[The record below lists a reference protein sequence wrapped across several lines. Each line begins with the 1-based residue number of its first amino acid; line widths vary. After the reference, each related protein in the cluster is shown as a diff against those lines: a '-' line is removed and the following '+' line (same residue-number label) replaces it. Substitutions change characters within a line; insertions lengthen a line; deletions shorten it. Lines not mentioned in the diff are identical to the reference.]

1 MTEAEADRNADAVA
15 VFLVDDHSMF
25 RTGVRAELTGQ
36 PEIRIVGEAGSVGD
50 AVKGIRETAPQVVLL
65 DVHMPDG
72 GGLQVLRQLQD
83 NTDDTG
89 DTDGTE
95 DGPRFLGLSVSDD
108 PTDVISLI
116 RGGARGY
123 VTKNISGQELVDSI
137 LRVHSGDAVFSPR
150 LAGYVLD
157 AFTAGPAEE
166 PRVDDAPEPS
176 DSVEPTPLP
185 DDADQSVLSTLTPR
199 EKEVLRLLARG
210 YTYREM
216 AGRLFISVKTV
227 ETHVSNVLR
236 KTQQTNRHSLSRWV
250 SDNRLG

>member
-1 MTEAEADRNADAVA
+1 MTVD

-25 RTGVRAELTGQ
+25 RSGVRAELSGHSEVQ
-36 PEIRIVGEAGSVGD
+36 VVGEAGSVAE
-50 AVKGIRETAPQVVLL
+50 AVSGIREVSPQVVLL

-72 GGLQVLRQLQD
+72 GGLRVL
-83 NTDDTG
+83 
-89 DTDGTE
+89 TE
-95 DGPRFLGLSVSDD
+95 LREHSEHREPSGASTEPRFLGLSVSDD

-123 VTKNISGQELVDSI
+123 VTKNIDGRELVDSI
-137 LRVHSGDAVFSPR
+137 LRVDSGDAVFSPR

-157 AFTAGPAEE
+157 AFTAE
-166 PRVDDAPEPS
+166 APETQGGT
-176 DSVEPTPLP
+176 DSALDTGDAGDAGDTADADASPLP

-210 YTYREM
+210 YTYREV
-216 AGRLFISVKTV
+216 AERLFISVKTV

>member
-1 MTEAEADRNADAVA
+1 MTEAEAGGNADAVA

-36 PEIRIVGEAGSVGD
+36 PEIRIVGEAGSVGE
-50 AVKGIRETAPQVVLL
+50 AVEGIRETAPQVVLL

-72 GGLQVLRQLQD
+72 GGLQVLRRLQD
-83 NTDDTG
+83 S
-89 DTDGTE
+89 TDGTD

-157 AFTAGPAEE
+157 AFTADPAEE
-166 PRVDDAPEPS
+166 PRAGDVPEAS
-176 DSVEPTPLP
+176 DSVEPSPLP

-216 AGRLFISVKTV
+216 AERLFISVKTV

>member
-1 MTEAEADRNADAVA
+1 MTEAEAGGNADAVA

-25 RTGVRAELTGQ
+25 RTGVRAELTGR

-50 AVKGIRETAPQVVLL
+50 AVEGIRETGPQVVLL

-72 GGLQVLRQLQD
+72 GGLQVLRRLQD
-83 NTDDTG
+83 NGTD
-89 DTDGTE
+89 

-166 PRVDDAPEPS
+166 PRTDSLPEPS
-176 DSVEPTPLP
+176 DSAEPSPLP

-216 AGRLFISVKTV
+216 AERLFISMKTV

>member
-1 MTEAEADRNADAVA
+1 MTDSATVPVRVY
-15 VFLVDDHSMF
+15 LVDDHSMF
-25 RTGVRAELTGQ
+25 RTGVRAELTSHA
-36 PEIRIVGEAGSVGD
+36 EVDVVGDAGSVD
-50 AVKGIRETAPQVVLL
+50 EAVTGIRELDPQVVLL

-72 GGLQVLRQLQD
+72 GGLRVLQQLLPDQD
-83 NTDDTG
+83 A
-89 DTDGTE
+89 
-95 DGPRFLGLSVSDD
+95 GPRFLGLSVSDD

-123 VTKNISGQELVDSI
+123 VTKSIDGRELVDSI
-137 LRVHSGDAVFSPR
+137 LRVNSGDAVFSPR

-157 AFTAGPAEE
+157 AFAAGASDPAE
-166 PRVDDAPEPS
+166 PQDAPEPA
-176 DSVEPTPLP
+176 PLP
-185 DDADQSVLSTLTPR
+185 PDADQSILSSLTPR

-216 AGRLFISVKTV
+216 AERLFISVKTV

-236 KTQQTNRHSLSRWV
+236 KTQQTNRHSLSRWA

>member
-1 MTEAEADRNADAVA
+1 MTEAEAGRNADAVA

-50 AVKGIRETAPQVVLL
+50 AVEGIRETAPQVVLL

-72 GGLQVLRQLQD
+72 GGLQVLRRLQD
-83 NTDDTG
+83 NTDG
-89 DTDGTE
+89 TD

-157 AFTAGPAEE
+157 AFTAGPTEE
-166 PRVDDAPEPS
+166 PQASDTPEPS
-176 DSVEPTPLP
+176 DSVEPSPLP
-185 DDADQSVLSTLTPR
+185 DDADQSALSTLTPR

-216 AGRLFISVKTV
+216 AERLFISVKTV